1 MSSLEV
7 STSPLRL
14 HSPSC
19 LCVVLLPL
27 NPWRGVEEAQ
37 TRSACAFLERT
48 EAPFLTK
55 KGECDT
61 NLDDG
66 NAGEVR
72 LQLAIAFRARWV
84 MLGTPAP
91 RILRSLST
99 RTPYVCL
106 AARSRE
112 QPASAAVVHTLCTI
126 VCACLT
132 VPILHFTAIL

>member
-1 MSSLEV
+1 MSSLEF
-7 STSPLRL
+7 STSPLRP

-27 NPWRGVEEAQ
+27 NPWRDVEEAQ

-48 EAPFLTK
+48 EAPFFTN

-72 LQLAIAFRARWV
+72 LRFAIAFRARWA
-84 MLGTPAP
+84 MSGTPAP

-99 RTPYVCL
+99 YVCL

-126 VCACLT
+126 VYACLT